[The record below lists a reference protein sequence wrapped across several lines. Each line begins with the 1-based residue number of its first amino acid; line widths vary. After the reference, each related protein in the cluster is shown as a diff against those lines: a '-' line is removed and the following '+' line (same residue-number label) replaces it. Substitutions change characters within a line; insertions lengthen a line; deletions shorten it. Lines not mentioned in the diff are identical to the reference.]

1 MSIEKIERE
10 FEEWYEINKSKPFS
24 TVSIKLRMLDAWKAS
39 RESLVVE
46 LPELPSVHDGYT
58 KHEID
63 FMAYAVDVCKD
74 AIESQGIKVIIK

>member
-39 RESLVVE
+39 RESLVIE
-46 LPELPSVHDGYT
+46 LPEATYETPSGDSALREDTVY
-58 KHEID
+58 K
-63 FMAYAVDVCKD
+63 V
-74 AIESQGIKVIIK
+74 IESQGIKVITK